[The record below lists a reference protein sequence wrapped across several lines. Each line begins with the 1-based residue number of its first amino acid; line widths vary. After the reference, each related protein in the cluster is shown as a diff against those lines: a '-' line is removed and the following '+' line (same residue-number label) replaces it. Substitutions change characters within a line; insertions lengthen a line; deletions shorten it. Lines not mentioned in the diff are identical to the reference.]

1 MVVDYVGSMA
11 SWAVNSVA
19 RPRRNSKPDIMVTA
33 YIERPYTGGQPQN

>member
-19 RPRRNSKPDIMVTA
+19 RPRRNSKADIMVSANTD
-33 YIERPYTGGQPQN
+33 RPYTGAQPQN